1 MNNDNNNIWNSCRQ
15 VSIRESL
22 DSHEDELLED
32 LATFKDEL
40 IVEETKKI
48 DESVVSLANDLISN
62 IADQEFDAD
71 SDSDSENTNDGS
83 GSQVTTSG
91 GTGSEASFTGSSSNI
106 VAKNVSKT
114 PTSGGEMDEDLDFQL
129 QLSEEDEEELG
140 GLADTLFEAPI
151 PDDETVRFF
160 FSILMIY

>member
-1 MNNDNNNIWNSCRQ
+1 M
-15 VSIRESL
+15 SIRESL

-91 GTGSEASFTGSSSNI
+91 GTGSEASFTGSTSNI

-160 FSILMIY
+160 LF

>member
-1 MNNDNNNIWNSCRQ
+1 M
-15 VSIRESL
+15 SIRESL

-48 DESVVSLANDLISN
+48 DESISTLANDLIGN

-83 GSQVTTSG
+83 GSGRQATTSG
-91 GTGSEASFTGSSSNI
+91 GSGTGSETSFTGSRSKNDVVNQN

-129 QLSEEDEEELG
+129 QLSEEDEEELE
-140 GLADTLFEAPI
+140 GLADSLFEAPLPA
-151 PDDETVRFF
+151 PDDDRTVRPLF
-160 FSILMIY
+160 LQNLTK